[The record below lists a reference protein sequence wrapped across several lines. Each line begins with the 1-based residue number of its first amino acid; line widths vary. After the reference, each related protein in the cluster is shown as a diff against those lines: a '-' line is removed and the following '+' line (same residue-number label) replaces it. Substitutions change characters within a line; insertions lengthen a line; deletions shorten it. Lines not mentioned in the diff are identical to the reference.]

1 MADETLIFP
10 GRITLVKAVLSV
22 IASYAMQT
30 SYLPKKVCDEIER
43 LIRNFIWGG
52 SADKQGMHLVKW
64 EELCQPLKDGGIGMK
79 KVHSQNEAFLM
90 KLAFRLIA
98 DNSKLWVRVPRSKY
112 KIRDMVPV
120 VIDRRACSRLWRG
133 LAMVWRPLLCYVPPH
148 SLKPPIGIMVADV
161 ANRAADQ
168 MAKLAWRTSAETS
181 VYDRIPAEFLTD
193 LPHQKIFL
201 ELLSSQSLAVKMG
214 DLQVVGEIKKLNNKN
229 YNTWATCMESYL
241 QGQGLW
247 EVVGGGEV
255 TQPTTEDANGILRK
269 WKIKAGKAMFALKT
283 TIEEEM
289 LEHIRDAKTPKEAC
303 DTFVTLFSKRN
314 DTKLQ
319 LLENELLSMA
329 QRDMAV
335 AQYFHKVKSI
345 CREILELDPTAAIG
359 EARIKRIIVH
369 GLRPEYRGFV
379 AAVQGWP
386 TQPSLVEFEN
396 FLAGQEAMAKQMG
409 GVSLKGEEEALY
421 TSKSRGTFQRYTGN
435 GSKKDGDKVKNYQGK
450 GGPYSGGAS
459 KNRDCWTKKKP
470 VESNTATSCSK
481 ENSEDG
487 WDAEALFATE
497 EEELA
502 LTVTTP
508 ERIDYKND
516 WIVDSGCS
524 NHMTGDKQ
532 KLQNL
537 SEYNGGRVVVIAD
550 NSRLPITHIGMKK
563 NLLSVAQL
571 TSSGH
576 YVLFGPQDVK
586 VYRDV
591 KISET
596 PTMEG
601 RRLESIYV
609 MSAEFAYVDRTRK
622 NETSDL
628 WHMRLGHVSYS
639 KLSVM
644 VKKSMLKGLPQ
655 LDVRTNTVCAGCQY
669 GKAHQL
675 PYNESKFKAKE
686 PLELVHSDVFG
697 PVKQQSISGMR
708 YMVTFIDDFSRYVW
722 VFFMKEKSDT
732 FSKFKE
738 FRDSAEGEVGKNIC
752 CLRTDNGGEYRSN
765 EFSQYLRECRI
776 RHQYTC
782 ANTPQQNGVAERK
795 NWHLAEI
802 CRSMLHVK
810 NVSGRF
816 WAKAMRTAAFVIN
829 RLPQPRLGF
838 VSPFEKLW
846 NIKPTVSYFRV
857 FGCVCYVFVPDHL
870 RSKFDK
876 KAVRCIFVGYDS
888 QRKGWKCC
896 DQISGRCYTSRNV
909 VFDEASS
916 WWSSEKEVLPDSR
929 EFRDK
934 LQQKM
939 GEHDVQLQT
948 SSDESEDPNGDDVE
962 QRVTQNPW
970 QTGVY
975 QQPNEEGGPS
985 ETEESIPQS
994 QLRRSTRIRRPN
1006 PKYANAAIIEEATEP
1021 ETFEEASKN
1030 KRCETISCKWVYK
1043 IKRRP
1048 DGSIERYKARLV
1060 ARGFSQQYG
1069 LDYDETFSPVAKLT
1083 TVRVL
1088 LALAANKD
1096 WNLWQMDVKNAF
1108 LYGELDREIYM
1119 TQPMGFQSQDH
1130 PEYVCKLRKALYGLK
1145 QEPRAWYGK
1154 IAEFLTKS
1162 GYSVTPADSSLF
1174 VKANEDEGEFI
1185 SSFPDEGTWTLKH
1198 FLGLE
1203 VDRTHEGIFLCQQ
1216 KYAKDL
1222 LKRFG
1227 MLECKST
1234 STPMEPNIKMCAHE
1248 GKDLEDATMYR
1259 QLVGSLIYL
1268 TLTRPD
1274 ISNAVGVMSRYMQN
1288 PKKPHLEA
1296 VRRILRYVKN
1306 TIDYGLLYKKGED
1319 CKLVGYCDA
1328 DYAGDHDTRRSTTGY
1343 VFKLGSGI
1351 ISWCSKRQPTVSLST
1366 TEAEYRA
1373 AAMAA
1378 QESTWLIQLMNN
1390 LHQPVDYAIPLY
1402 CDNQSTIRLAE
1413 NPVFHARTKH
1423 VEVHYHFVREKV
1435 LQEEIEM
1442 RQIKTDEQIADL
1454 FTKSLSVGKFE
1465 HFRRQHGVIQR
1476 MEANIEGEC

>member
-1 MADETLIFP
+1 
-10 GRITLVKAVLSV
+10 
-22 IASYAMQT
+22 
-30 SYLPKKVCDEIER
+30 
-43 LIRNFIWGG
+43 
-52 SADKQGMHLVKW
+52 
-64 EELCQPLKDGGIGMK
+64 
-79 KVHSQNEAFLM
+79 
-90 KLAFRLIA
+90 
-98 DNSKLWVRVPRSKY
+98 
-112 KIRDMVPV
+112 
-120 VIDRRACSRLWRG
+120 
-133 LAMVWRPLLCYVPPH
+133 
-148 SLKPPIGIMVADV
+148 
-161 ANRAADQ
+161 
-168 MAKLAWRTSAETS
+168 
-181 VYDRIPAEFLTD
+181 
-193 LPHQKIFL
+193 
-201 ELLSSQSLAVKMG
+201 MG
-214 DLQVVGEIKKLNNKN
+214 DLQVVGGIKKLNNKN

-241 QGQGLW
+241 QDLW

-255 TQPTTEDANGILRK
+255 TQPATEDANGILRK
-269 WKIKAGKAMFALKT
+269 WKIKAGKTMFALKT

-289 LEHIRDAKTPKEAC
+289 LEHIRDTKTPKEAW

-314 DTKLQ
+314 DTKL
-319 LLENELLSMA
+319 
-329 QRDMAV
+329 
-335 AQYFHKVKSI
+335 
-345 CREILELDPTAAIG
+345 
-359 EARIKRIIVH
+359 IKRIIVH

-396 FLAGQEAMAKQMG
+396 LLAGQEAMVKQMG

-421 TSKSRGTFQRYTGN
+421 TSKSRDTFQRYTGS

-450 GGPYSGGAS
+450 GGPHSGGAS
-459 KNRDCWTKKKP
+459 KNRGKSRKFDGKCYNCGKMGHMAKDCWTKKKP

-497 EEELA
+497 EEDLA

-537 SEYNGGRVVVIAD
+537 SEYNGGRVVVTAD
-550 NSRLPITHIGMKK
+550 NSRLPITHIGKTIVTPRYNTNQVQLQDVYHVPGMKK

-596 PTMEG
+596 PTIEG
-601 RRLESIYV
+601 QRLESIYV
-609 MSAEFAYVDRTRK
+609 MSAESAYVDRTRK

-644 VKKSMLKGLPQ
+644 VKKLMLKGLPQ
-655 LDVRTNTVCAGCQY
+655 LDMRTDTVCAGCQY

-675 PYNESKFKAKE
+675 PYDESKFKAKE

-697 PVKQQSISGMR
+697 SVKQQSISGMR
-708 YMVTFIDDFSRYVW
+708 YMVTFIDDFSR
-722 VFFMKEKSDT
+722 
-732 FSKFKE
+732 
-738 FRDSAEGEVGKNIC
+738 
-752 CLRTDNGGEYRSN
+752 
-765 EFSQYLRECRI
+765 
-776 RHQYTC
+776 
-782 ANTPQQNGVAERK
+782 
-795 NWHLAEI
+795 
-802 CRSMLHVK
+802 
-810 NVSGRF
+810 F
-816 WAKAMRTAAFVIN
+816 WAEAMRTAAFVIN
-829 RLPQPRLGF
+829 RLPQP
-838 VSPFEKLW
+838 
-846 NIKPTVSYFRV
+846 
-857 FGCVCYVFVPDHL
+857 
-870 RSKFDK
+870 
-876 KAVRCIFVGYDS
+876 S

-896 DQISGRCYTSRNV
+896 DPISGRCYTSRNV

-929 EFRDK
+929 EFGDK

-948 SSDESEDPNGDDVE
+948 SSDELEDPNGDDVE

-1021 ETFEEASKN
+1021 EMFEEASKSSEWMTAMKEEIDALQQN
-1030 KRCETISCKWVYK
+1030 QTWDIVPKIKDVKPISCKWVYK

-1083 TVRVL
+1083 T
-1088 LALAANKD
+1088 
-1096 WNLWQMDVKNAF
+1096 
-1108 LYGELDREIYM
+1108 
-1119 TQPMGFQSQDH
+1119 SQDH

-1145 QEPRAWYGK
+1145 QAPRAWYGK

-1162 GYSVTPADSSLF
+1162 GYSVTPTDSSLF
-1174 VKANEDEGEFI
+1174 VKDNEGKLAIVLVYVDDLIITGDDEAEILQTKENLSVRFQMKELGQ
-1185 SSFPDEGTWTLKH
+1185 LKH
-1198 FLGLE
+1198 FLDLE

-1259 QLVGSLIYL
+1259 QLIGSLIYL

-1274 ISNAVGVMSRYMQN
+1274 ISYAVGVMSR
-1288 PKKPHLEA
+1288 
-1296 VRRILRYVKN
+1296 
-1306 TIDYGLLYKKGED
+1306 ED

-1343 VFKLGSGI
+1343 VFKLGSGT

-1402 CDNQSTIRLAE
+1402 CDNQSAIRLAE